1 MHVGSEVA
9 LDTLEI
15 PKPKSCEKSII
26 YIKGIHMANLSS
38 FDLNLRRVLDALLQ
52 DHSTVR
58 AGERLGLSQPA
69 VSAAL
74 GRLRKALGDDLFF
87 RRGQG
92 LEPTHFAI
100 SLEADLRE
108 ILDRIGTLIQ
118 GAEAFDPAASR
129 VKFRISGSD
138 FFAELLMPQLAERL
152 QVRAPSMSVHLVDLV
167 PDSYVDTLDRYEVD
181 LALIPL
187 TPLPEW
193 VESQAVFQSGFSVIA
208 RKDHPRLK
216 RADVFSGEV
225 VPIDLF
231 CDIGHVL
238 FSPEG
243 NSKAMGDTALA
254 KVGRERRV
262 VMTMPVFSGV
272 YRAVAGSDLI
282 ALLPTALAERVA
294 ATVGLDIYRPPM
306 PVPTAQVS
314 MIWHRR
320 YSSSPAHK
328 WLRNQITEL
337 LSPLDETPSNC
348 VFSLR

>member
-1 MHVGSEVA
+1 
-9 LDTLEI
+9 
-15 PKPKSCEKSII
+15 
-26 YIKGIHMANLSS
+26 MANLKT
-38 FDLNLRRVLDALLQ
+38 FDLNLLRVLDALLE
-52 DHSTVR
+52 DTSTVR

-87 RRGQG
+87 RRGKA
-92 LEPTHFAI
+92 LEPTCFALALKDDLTQVLQQIDDLIRGSDRFDPSVSDI
-100 SLEADLRE
+100 SL
-108 ILDRIGTLIQ
+108 
-118 GAEAFDPAASR
+118 
-129 VKFRISGSD
+129 RISGSD

-152 QVRAPSMSVHLVDLV
+152 QTLAPNIRVHLVDLV
-167 PDSYVDTLDRYEVD
+167 PDSYVDTLERYDVD
-181 LALIPL
+181 LAIIPD
-187 TPLPEW
+187 TPLPDW
-193 VESQAVFQSGFSVIA
+193 IESQPVFRSGFSVIA

-216 RADVFSGEV
+216 RQGLSAGDV

-243 NSKAMGDTALA
+243 NNRAMGDAALA

-282 ALLPTALAERVA
+282 ALLPTALAHHVAQGAGLRV
-294 ATVGLDIYRPPM
+294 YRAPM
-306 PVPTAQVS
+306 PVPTAQLC

-320 YSSSPAHK
+320 YSASASHL
-328 WLRNQITEL
+328 WLRTQIADL
-337 LSPLDETPSNC
+337 LSTYDEAP
-348 VFSLR
+348 